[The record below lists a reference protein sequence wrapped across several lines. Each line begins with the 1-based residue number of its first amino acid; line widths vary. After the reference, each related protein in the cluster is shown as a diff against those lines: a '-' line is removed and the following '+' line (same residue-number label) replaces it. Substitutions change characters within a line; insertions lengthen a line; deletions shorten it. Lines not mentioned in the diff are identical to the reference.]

1 MMMNLL
7 KGIYLLG
14 MATTENL
21 GSVCNHHHFGIYLLG
36 MTTIEN
42 VKADG
47 FDYVDGI
54 DLLEMTA
61 IGNQLFRQ

>member
-1 MMMNLL
+1 MTTNENV
-7 KGIYLLG
+7 KADGFDYVDDIYLL
-14 MATTENL
+14 E
-21 GSVCNHHHFGIYLLG
+21 

-54 DLLEMTA
+54 YLFEMTT
-61 IGNQLFRQ
+61 IENHDSLRWNRS